1 MMETAASIL
10 SALAITFLAW
20 VAYESSVLV
29 SEKKAR
35 EKQGHGVSSGEQ
47 KSKQKHMDDI
57 L

>member
-20 VAYESSVLV
+20 IAYESSVLV

-35 EKQGHGVSSGEQ
+35 EKQVHGVSSGEQ